1 MVMRLPSRFMA
12 TRSGTVTFFGAGVDV
27 PPYWSLMSN
36 LRPGRLRAG
45 PGVNA
50 IVPLACISQD
60 SFQIADRPYEEQARR
75 DHDSHA
81 APDDEGLSRA
91 ERCDDR
97 RENDWCQGEQ
107 EGSAEEVDARHTPKE
122 FPRYVLLYRRR
133 PEHPDPDE
141 LNAESHRE
149 QDRRRHDGYEA
160 HPDERGATQD
170 REETDRYPE
179 APDVDL
185 REHDASDDVANPDGS
200 CDRGVHLCIAT
211 EYIAHEDRHCHRER
225 TEEAQ
230 DDDRP
235 RKDKDPKPLYRE
247 GVSETFAHLPQD
259 GHGGRRLATRRPRE
273 PYGPKPREE
282 PCRVRAERGRASP
295 A

>member
-50 IVPLACISQD
+50 IVVLACISQD
-60 SFQIADRPYEEQARR
+60 SFQITSRPYEEQARR
-75 DHDSHA
+75 DHDSDA

-91 ERCDDR
+91 ERSDDR
-97 RENDWCQGEQ
+97 RENDWGQGKQ

-122 FPRYVLLYRRR
+122 FSRYVLLYRRR

-149 QDRRRHDGYEA
+149 QDRRRQDGYEA
-160 HPDERGATQD
+160 HPDDRDATQD
-170 REETDRYPE
+170 REDTDRAPE
-179 APDVDL
+179 APDGGP
-185 REHDASDDVANPDGS
+185 RQHAPSSAGAHPGGS
-200 CDRGVHLCIAT
+200 CDSGAALR
-211 EYIAHEDRHCHRER
+211 
-225 TEEAQ
+225 
-230 DDDRP
+230 
-235 RKDKDPKPLYRE
+235 
-247 GVSETFAHLPQD
+247 
-259 GHGGRRLATRRPRE
+259 
-273 PYGPKPREE
+273 
-282 PCRVRAERGRASP
+282 SP
-295 A
+295 

>member
-1 MVMRLPSRFMA
+1 MRLPSRFMA
-12 TRSGTVTFFGAGVDV
+12 TRSGTVTFFGAGVEV

-50 IVPLACISQD
+50 ILSSGGISHD
-60 SFQIADRPYEEQARR
+60 SLQIADRAYEKQTRR

-81 APDDEGLSRA
+81 APDNEGLSRA

-97 RENDWCQGEQ
+97 RKNDWSQGEQ

-122 FPRYVLLYRRR
+122 FPRYVLLYCRR
-133 PEHPDPDE
+133 PEHADPHE

-149 QDRRRHDGYEA
+149 ENRRRHDGYEA
-160 HPDERGATQD
+160 HPHHRDATQD

-179 APDVDL
+179 TPDVDL
-185 REHDASDDVANPDGS
+185 RENDAGDDVANPDGS
-200 CDRGVHLCIAT
+200 CDRGVHLCIAM
-211 EYIAHEDRHCHRER
+211 EYITHQDRKCDRER

-235 RKDKDPKPLYRE
+235 RKDKDPKPL
-247 GVSETFAHLPQD
+247 D
-259 GHGGRRLATRRPRE
+259 
-273 PYGPKPREE
+273 
-282 PCRVRAERGRASP
+282 
-295 A
+295 

>member
-12 TRSGTVTFFGAGVDV
+12 TRSGTVTFLGAGVDV

-50 IVPLACISQD
+50 IVPLRCISQD

-75 DHDSHA
+75 DRDSDA

-91 ERCDDR
+91 ERSDDR
-97 RENDWCQGEQ
+97 RENDWGQGKQ

-122 FPRYVLLYRRR
+122 FSRYVLLYRRR

-149 QDRRRHDGYEA
+149 QDRRRQDGYEA
-160 HPDERGATQD
+160 HPDDRGPTQD

-185 REHDASDDVANPDGS
+185 REHDASDDVANHDGS
-200 CDRGVHLCIAT
+200 WHRGVHRCISP
-211 EYIAHEDRHCHRER
+211 EYIAHEDRQCQRER

-230 DDDRP
+230 ADER
-235 RKDKDPKPLYRE
+235 RAKSKDPKTQDRAD
-247 GVSETFAHLPQD
+247 VSEYTEHQ
-259 GHGGRRLATRRPRE
+259 
-273 PYGPKPREE
+273 
-282 PCRVRAERGRASP
+282 S
-295 A
+295 

>member
-50 IVPLACISQD
+50 IVPLRCISQD

-75 DHDSHA
+75 DHDSDA

-91 ERCDDR
+91 ERSDDR
-97 RENDWCQGEQ
+97 RENDWSQGKQ
-107 EGSAEEVDARHTPKE
+107 QGSAEEVDARHTPKE
-122 FPRYVLLYRRR
+122 FSRYVLLC
-133 PEHPDPDE
+133 
-141 LNAESHRE
+141 
-149 QDRRRHDGYEA
+149 
-160 HPDERGATQD
+160 T
-170 REETDRYPE
+170 
-179 APDVDL
+179 
-185 REHDASDDVANPDGS
+185 
-200 CDRGVHLCIAT
+200 AT
-211 EYIAHEDRHCHRER
+211 EYIAHEDRQCNRER

-235 RKDKDPKPLYRE
+235 RKDKDPKPLDRE

-259 GHGGRRLATRRPRE
+259 GHGGRRLATWRPRE
-273 PYGPKPREE
+273 PYGPKAREE
-282 PCRVRAERGRASP
+282 RCRVE
-295 A
+295 